1 MRSGNLVYPQASSIA
16 VAWFGNFDAFLV
28 LVNLVDFSPQAFF
41 TPKLPLVQLDAQVWN
56 GFWHSGTHKI
66 PHNTLFEMGC
76 STPGATPQ
84 FSGHCWQKPCFQPCH
99 NFLHGIQ
106 LAGVRSV
113 GVEWLDSLLL
123 LLTVTISFLQSN
135 CRAVIHRLDSR
146 LTLLF
151 TAIILHVMY
160 PESRSGCSNFV

>member
-1 MRSGNLVYPQASSIA
+1 MQNLKFQS
-16 VAWFGNFDAFLV
+16 FLIKNPPI
-28 LVNLVDFSPQAFF
+28 NLVDFSPQAFF

-123 LLTVTISFLQSN
+123 LNSHYNFSPIQLQG
-135 CRAVIHRLDSR
+135 CHPPPRLS
-146 LTLLF
+146 TNF
-151 TAIILHVMY
+151 TFHCDHPASACHV
-160 PESRSGCSNFV
+160 SRSGCSNFI